1 MKLDFK
7 CLKCG
12 CNEYYV
18 RTAILPEKEAGLKIE
33 MGTYYLKVCAE
44 CGYTEM
50 YSARI
55 LNEDKKKKKE
65 KEQNLEPKTE
75 PNP

>member
-12 CNEYYV
+12 CEKYYV
-18 RTAILPEKEAGLKIE
+18 RTAILPEKESGLKIE
-33 MGTYYLKVCAE
+33 MGTYYLKICSE

-55 LNEDKKKKKE
+55 LNKDKKKE
-65 KEQNLEPKTE
+65 KDNSLEPKTE
-75 PNP
+75 SNP

>member
-1 MKLDFK
+1 MNLDFK

-12 CNEYYV
+12 SEKYYV
-18 RTAILPEKEAGLKIE
+18 RTAILPEKETGLKIE

-50 YSARI
+50 YSAKI
-55 LNEDKKKKKE
+55 LNKDKKKE
-65 KEQNLEPKTE
+65 KENNLEPKTQS
-75 PNP
+75 NS

>member
-12 CNEYYV
+12 CEKYYV
-18 RTAILPEKEAGLKIE
+18 RTAILPEKESGLKIE
-33 MGTYYLKVCAE
+33 MGTYYLKICSE

-55 LNEDKKKKKE
+55 LNKDKKKE
-65 KEQNLEPKTE
+65 KDNSLEPKTE
-75 PNP
+75 SNS

>member
-44 CGYTEM
+44 CGYTER